1 MSISKEVETII
12 DKLKIADISPE
23 EKIERLERIY
33 DMYQFAGDV
42 DAIIIEDCIE
52 KVIQVILKD
61 NKVDHALKILE
72 GTLSWNKEKR
82 KVLIEKVKEE
92 YT

>member
-12 DKLKIADISPE
+12 SNLKIADISPE

-42 DAIIIEDCIE
+42 DAIVIEDCIE
-52 KVIQVILKD
+52 KVIQIVLKD
-61 NKVDHALKILE
+61 KKVDRALKILE
-72 GTLSWNKEKR
+72 GTLSWNVEKR
-82 KVLIEKVKEE
+82 KVLIEKVKQEN
-92 YT
+92 T